1 MRFTAQFSHSSH
13 VSIRDLIK
21 PADSSKRRVLQVK
34 FVSMA
39 EHAKHSFLEYRIVP
53 SVRRMLLR
61 IMHTQCYNGKLRL
74 NRSKVEEGDDCHH

>member
-39 EHAKHSFLEYRIVP
+39 EHAKHSFLDRISHSTFRPKDVT
-53 SVRRMLLR
+53 SHNAHTML
-61 IMHTQCYNGKLRL
+61 QW
-74 NRSKVEEGDDCHH
+74 